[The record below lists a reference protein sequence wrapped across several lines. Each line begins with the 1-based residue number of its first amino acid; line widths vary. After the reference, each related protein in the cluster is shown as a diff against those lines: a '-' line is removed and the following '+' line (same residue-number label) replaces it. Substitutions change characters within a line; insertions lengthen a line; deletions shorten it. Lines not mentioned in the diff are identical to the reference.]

1 MCLLRNL
8 YKILYVRSLK
18 LVLLLFFFLK
28 RIARKSRLK
37 KINYNY
43 QEVVRL
49 TWKREWQ
56 PTPVCLPGEFQG
68 QRNLVGYS
76 PWSHKELDTTEWITH
91 THTHTVRLKYIHFQP
106 RFLYYFHIFIM
117 EPHIGKKTLLSLI

>member
-1 MCLLRNL
+1 MKKGEHTEVWTQNTLC
-8 YKILYVRSLK
+8 KIPKISS
-18 LVLLLFFFLK
+18 FFFL
-28 RIARKSRLK
+28 IAGKSRLK

-43 QEVVRL
+43 KEVVRL

-76 PWSHKELDTTEWITH
+76 PWGHKELDTTE
-91 THTHTVRLKYIHFQP
+91 
-106 RFLYYFHIFIM
+106 
-117 EPHIGKKTLLSLI
+117 